1 FAHLSLAAE
10 TILNKVPSSQLKS
23 FRWNLGCCVPGRIL
37 GAEGI
42 LPTRQASLEILE
54 IVTDCTCETHEAQ
67 VPTRYWNCQVDLTPM
82 RNLKTLCWKAPR
94 LENLRTLSSTI
105 YNNRQHLR
113 NLELDMIDWQK
124 LRSKRTVSLIQLT
137 NLRSLRLRRCDGW
150 QKFLQYI
157 MDRKMD
163 VKLKMFEIQD
173 SSDTLASAEN
183 HVLGRFLRSFRGLE
197 RLFVSL
203 SGTSSI
209 DPSFWSHVATD
220 RDTLTR
226 FVQHG
231 NYDREIGAP
240 VSDILPDQVMPATNI
255 RSINADPALNSLR
268 QLNTECIGLGCWPK
282 HLKPI
287 LAAFAAKSCLRL
299 IHVRQSA
306 GDTRHHPWWVWER
319 INGPLDKDPRDI
331 SCEHLRNPKRQ
342 RWGLR
347 SQFLDFIEWAF
358 SPQGL
363 TSLQFIMFGD
373 FAYGGRKS
381 WTQVCFCRNDTTG
394 GYVMISRRDA
404 RWKQMV
410 RCYSDVWR
418 RALPIP

>member
-1 FAHLSLAAE
+1 M
-10 TILNKVPSSQLKS
+10 
-23 FRWNLGCCVPGRIL
+23 
-37 GAEGI
+37 
-42 LPTRQASLEILE
+42 
-54 IVTDCTCETHEAQ
+54 
-67 VPTRYWNCQVDLTPM
+67 RYWNCQVDLTPM

-113 NLELDMIDWQK
+113 NLELDMIDWQR
-124 LRSKRTVSLIQLT
+124 LRSKRTVSLSSSQGGDQDENCRGFLTEMLQPSPSPVRHFLPVLQHLSISGTPIGGGLANIVQLT

-197 RLFVSL
+197 KLFISL

-209 DPSFWSHVATD
+209 DPSFWSHVATH

-282 HLKPI
+282 HLVRRI
-287 LAAFAAKSCLRL
+287 RLLATKMAKKAPS
-299 IHVRQSA
+299 
-306 GDTRHHPWWVWER
+306 
-319 INGPLDKDPRDI
+319 
-331 SCEHLRNPKRQ
+331 
-342 RWGLR
+342 
-347 SQFLDFIEWAF
+347 
-358 SPQGL
+358 
-363 TSLQFIMFGD
+363 
-373 FAYGGRKS
+373 
-381 WTQVCFCRNDTTG
+381 
-394 GYVMISRRDA
+394 
-404 RWKQMV
+404 
-410 RCYSDVWR
+410 SDS
-418 RALPIP
+418 IT

>member
-1 FAHLSLAAE
+1 
-10 TILNKVPSSQLKS
+10 
-23 FRWNLGCCVPGRIL
+23 VPGRIL

-67 VPTRYWNCQVDLTPM
+67 IPTRYWNCQVDLTPM

-105 YNNRQHLR
+105 YNNRQHLK

-124 LRSKRTVSLIQLT
+124 LRSKRTVSLSSSQGGDQDENCRGFLTEMLQPSPSPVRHFLPVLQHLSISGTPIGGGLANIVQLT

-197 RLFVSL
+197 KLFISL

-209 DPSFWSHVATD
+209 DPSFWSHVATH

-282 HLKPI
+282 HLVRRI
-287 LAAFAAKSCLRL
+287 RLLATKMAKKAPS
-299 IHVRQSA
+299 
-306 GDTRHHPWWVWER
+306 
-319 INGPLDKDPRDI
+319 
-331 SCEHLRNPKRQ
+331 
-342 RWGLR
+342 
-347 SQFLDFIEWAF
+347 
-358 SPQGL
+358 
-363 TSLQFIMFGD
+363 
-373 FAYGGRKS
+373 
-381 WTQVCFCRNDTTG
+381 
-394 GYVMISRRDA
+394 
-404 RWKQMV
+404 
-410 RCYSDVWR
+410 SDS
-418 RALPIP
+418 IT